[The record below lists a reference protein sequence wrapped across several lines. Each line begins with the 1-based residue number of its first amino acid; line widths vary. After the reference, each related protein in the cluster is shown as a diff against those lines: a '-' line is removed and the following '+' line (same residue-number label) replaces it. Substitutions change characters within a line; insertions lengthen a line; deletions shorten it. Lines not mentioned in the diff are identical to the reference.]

1 MTSSSLEPRRG
12 LTAKGRATRERII
25 REATELFASQSY
37 AAVSIREIAD
47 RSGVSSGAI
56 YATFRGKADVLA
68 EVVSA
73 SLAADLEMMDPDVE
87 DRPLP
92 EVVARQFVRQDAP
105 GRRRLRLLLMNAAAA
120 ARTDPDVRGR
130 LGPLLQQRMSGWTDA
145 YVDWQ
150 ESAGVRPE
158 LDMATLVTLLVSM
171 DLGLAVLEELGATA
185 VDGADAGALVDLMLA
200 GLLAR

>member
-1 MTSSSLEPRRG
+1 MTPSSLEPRRG

-25 REATELFASQSY
+25 REATALFASQSY

-73 SLAADLEMMDPDVE
+73 SLAADLEMIEPDVE

-92 EVVARQFVRQDAP
+92 EVVARQFVRHDAP

-130 LGPLLQQRMSGWTDA
+130 LGPLLQERMSGWTAA

-150 ESAGVRPE
+150 ESVGVRPE
-158 LDMATLVTLLVSM
+158 LDMATLVALLVSM
-171 DLGLAVLEELGATA
+171 DLGLAVLEELGAA
-185 VDGADAGALVDLMLA
+185 GVDGADAGALVDVMLA

>member
-1 MTSSSLEPRRG
+1 MTPSSLEPRRG

-73 SLAADLEMMDPDVE
+73 SLAADLEMMEPDVE
-87 DRPLP
+87 GRPLP

-185 VDGADAGALVDLMLA
+185 VDGAHAGALVDVMLA

>member
-1 MTSSSLEPRRG
+1 MTPSGLEPRRG

-25 REATELFASQSY
+25 REATELFATQSY

-87 DRPLP
+87 GRPLP

-120 ARTDPDVRGR
+120 ARADPDVRGR

-145 YVDWQ
+145 YVEWQ

-158 LDMATLVTLLVSM
+158 LDMATLVALLVSM
-171 DLGLAVLEELGATA
+171 DLGLAVLEELGATV
-185 VDGADAGALVDLMLA
+185 VDGADAGALVDVMLA